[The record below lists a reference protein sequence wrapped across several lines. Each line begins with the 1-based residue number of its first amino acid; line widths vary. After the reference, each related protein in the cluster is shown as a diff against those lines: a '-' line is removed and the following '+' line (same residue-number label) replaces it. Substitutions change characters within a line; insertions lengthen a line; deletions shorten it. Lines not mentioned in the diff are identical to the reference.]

1 MLAALAVS
9 EIRAAMNLQRGS
21 HDRSAAMN
29 PQRSDD
35 TGGGFFT
42 LFLAGRSSSTSLHL
56 ASPYSPLPLQQRQ
69 QHKQLPASSGP
80 RLRKGPSEQHSA
92 QGVAVN
98 HSPHRQ
104 GAGAE
109 PGASAAAARHP
120 AGDGANNAWLAS
132 LWSNVLLQGGW
143 SCALVVLSL
152 WLMRG
157 SLIMWVC
164 GRLAWATALVYWA
177 RRELDPGSDS
187 LDCVSDD
194 RPRPSPVPLLKGGT
208 GRQSPCPMADGVK
221 ASMLPWRVIPRER
234 RWWRQALLRR
244 LLLPAA
250 VFLLLPGLNG
260 ALPFFDSWLV
270 TSGSLGRAALYVA
283 MRVLLSWCGLLGLLL
298 WAA

>member
-98 HSPHRQ
+98 LPPHWQ

-120 AGDGANNAWLAS
+120 AGDGTNGAWLAS
-132 LWSNVLLQGGW
+132 LWSSVLLQGGW
-143 SCALVVLSL
+143 SCALVAVAL
-152 WLMRG
+152 WLTRG
-157 SLIMWVC
+157 SLVMWLC

-177 RRELDPGSDS
+177 RREFGLGPDTLDLFSG
-187 LDCVSDD
+187 D
-194 RPRPSPVPLLKGGT
+194 RPRPSQVPVLRGGAGT
-208 GRQSPCPMADGVK
+208 QSPCPLAEGVN
-221 ASMLPWRVIPRER
+221 ASRLPCHVVPREWQ
-234 RWWRQALLRR
+234 WWRQALLRG

-270 TSGSLGRAALYVA
+270 TSGSLGRAALNVA
-283 MRVLLSWCGLLGLLL
+283 MRVLLSWCGLLGVLL